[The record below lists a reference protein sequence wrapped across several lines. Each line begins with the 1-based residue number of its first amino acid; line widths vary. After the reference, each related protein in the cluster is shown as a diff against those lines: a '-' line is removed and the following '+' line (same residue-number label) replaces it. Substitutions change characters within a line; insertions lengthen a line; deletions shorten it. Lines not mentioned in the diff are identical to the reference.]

1 MLDHDRLE
9 LDATL
14 ENIPRFRAFVE
25 DACACGGAS
34 TDDCFAIKLAVDEV
48 CTNIIEHGYGP
59 DHHGA
64 ISLTVEISDGEI
76 RVAVVDNGRPFAPE
90 EAPVPDVEAPWQDRP
105 IGGLGWHLIRKMVD
119 DIRYQTDGAENRLT
133 LVKKFAETPGPG
145 NEQER
150 KNGCD
155 D

>member
-1 MLDHDRLE
+1 MVYHDRLE

-25 DACACGGAS
+25 DACARGGTSA
-34 TDDCFAIKLAVDEV
+34 DDCFAIKLAVDEV

-64 ISLTVEISDGEI
+64 ISLIVDVAEGEI
-76 RVAVVDNGRPFAPE
+76 RVAVVDTGRPFAPE

-105 IGGLGWHLIRKMVD
+105 IGGLGWHLIRKTVD

-133 LVKKFAETPGPG
+133 LVKKFDEASGTG

-150 KNGCD
+150 D
-155 D
+155 DGRDD

>member
-1 MLDHDRLE
+1 MTHHDRLE

-25 DACACGGAS
+25 DACARGGAS

-48 CTNIIEHGYGP
+48 CSNIIEHGYGP
-59 DHHGA
+59 DLGGT
-64 ISLTVEISDGEI
+64 ISLIFEASQNEARVTVIDT
-76 RVAVVDNGRPFAPE
+76 GRTFSPE

-119 DIRYQTDGAENRLT
+119 DMQYQTDGGENRLT
-133 LVKKFAETPGPG
+133 LVKKFTETTGPG
-145 NEQER
+145 DEQESD
-150 KNGCD
+150 NGRND
-155 D
+155 